1 MIELREIS
9 KSFRQNTAGAGLLK
23 ALFGRV
29 PTREVAAL
37 SGLSFTVE
45 EGQFYSLL
53 GRNGAG
59 KTTAIKILCTLLLAD
74 SGTAKVAGND
84 VVRQAVAVRRSIGVS
99 IRGERSV
106 YWRLTG
112 RQNLEYFGRL
122 YDLTGRELV
131 RRAAEVGEVVG
142 LSDRL
147 DDYVERYSMGMKQRL
162 AIACALIHRPP
173 VLMLD
178 EPTIG
183 LDAAGARALRR
194 FIRKELMQREK
205 VTILYT
211 THYIHEAEE
220 MSDAVGVLHQ
230 GKIVAEGSPAAV
242 ARRATSEV
250 GAQLEAKGV
259 LAEGIDLLRKL
270 PGIQT
275 VSLTPKSSGT
285 YNVRLTTDGRELP
298 TAEIVSV
305 IVSQG
310 CELLSLEAVR
320 PSLEDAFVALTG
332 GEEIPANSSGDS
344 A

>member
-1 MIELREIS
+1 MIELREIR
-9 KSFRQNTAGAGLLK
+9 KGFKQNTARVGLLK
-23 ALFGRV
+23 AFLGRV
-29 PTREVAAL
+29 PVQEVVAL
-37 SGLSFTVE
+37 DGLSLSVA

-74 SGTAKVAGND
+74 SGTAKVAGSD

-131 RRAAEVGEVVG
+131 RRAAEIGEVVG
-142 LSDRL
+142 LSERL

-194 FIRKELMQREK
+194 FIRKELMQKEK

-220 MSDAVGVLHQ
+220 MSDVVGILHQ
-230 GKIVAEGSPAAV
+230 GKIVAEGSPEAITRHV
-242 ARRATSEV
+242 TNEV
-250 GAQLEAKGV
+250 GAQLEIRGT
-259 LAEGIDLLRKL
+259 LMQGIDPLRAL
-270 PGIQT
+270 PGVQT
-275 VSLTPKSSGT
+275 VSLTPKPSGT
-285 YNVRLTTDGRELP
+285 YSLRLTTDGRELP
-298 TAEIVSV
+298 TAAVVSSIVN
-305 IVSQG
+305 QG
-310 CELLSLEAVR
+310 CELLSLEIVR

-332 GEEIPANSSGDS
+332 GEEVPAN
-344 A
+344 

>member
-1 MIELREIS
+1 
-9 KSFRQNTAGAGLLK
+9 
-23 ALFGRV
+23 
-29 PTREVAAL
+29 
-37 SGLSFTVE
+37 
-45 EGQFYSLL
+45 
-53 GRNGAG
+53 
-59 KTTAIKILCTLLLAD
+59 
-74 SGTAKVAGND
+74 
-84 VVRQAVAVRRSIGVS
+84 VRQAVAVRRNIGVS

-131 RRAAEVGEVVG
+131 RRAAEIGEVVG
-142 LSDRL
+142 LSSRL

-162 AIACALIHRPP
+162 AIACALIHRPR

-194 FIRKELMQREK
+194 FIRTELMQREK

-220 MSDAVGVLHQ
+220 MSDVVGILHQ
-230 GKIVAEGSPAAV
+230 GKIVAEGSPDAV

-250 GAQLEAKGV
+250 GAHLEIKGALSQGV
-259 LAEGIDLLRKL
+259 DSLRGI

-275 VSLTPKSSGT
+275 VSLTPNSSGT
-285 YNVRLTTDGRELP
+285 YSLRLTTDGREMP
-298 TAEIVSV
+298 TAEVVSTIVN
-305 IVSQG
+305 QG

-332 GEEIPANSSGDS
+332 GEEVSANSPGG
-344 A
+344 AG